1 MRYAVNLT
9 IALTVIAAVGTG
21 AQSAPQAGTA
31 AQSAPQAGTGAQS
44 APQAGTAA
52 QSAPPGG
59 AATQGGAP
67 QGRGGR
73 GAQNCPTPTI
83 PAAETCISSQL
94 GQANWPNPPLPDGP
108 ITIQSALNQHRD
120 LRVFILKGF
129 NQPWSMAWLP
139 DGTMLVTER
148 GGRLRVVRNWVLDPT
163 PVAGVPQVQAG
174 GLQGL
179 MDVVVHPRFA
189 ENRFVY
195 LAYHKPLPRIGADGQ
210 PAVGRGGAPAMDG
223 ATTIARGTWSGSAL
237 VDVKD
242 IWHDPQAVRTESSRI
257 GFGRDG
263 MLYMSVSASGTGPDV
278 LRSADPNDIAGKTI
292 RLRDD
297 GTVPPDNPFFSRPG
311 YKKEIY
317 TLGHRNGHSMQLNPE
332 TGEFWVTEQGPN
344 GGDEINILKP
354 GANYGW
360 PYVSN
365 GRNYNGAKISENPS
379 KEGTEQ
385 PWVVWVPS
393 IAVTGGTF
401 YTGDK
406 FPGWRRSFFV
416 GGLRQ
421 GESPRTGHMQ
431 RIEFNDKWEEIRREP
446 MLVDLHQRIRDVR
459 QGPDGFLY
467 VATSENVGAILRIEP
482 APAQ

>member
-1 MRYAVNLT
+1 MGHGQKLVVAFVV
-9 IALTVIAAVGTG
+9 AAAVGVGGQG
-21 AQSAPQAGTA
+21 AQQGAPAG
-31 AQSAPQAGTGAQS
+31 
-44 APQAGTAA
+44 
-52 QSAPPGG
+52 
-59 AATQGGAP
+59 GGAP
-67 QGRGGR
+67 GAGRGGAQGAAQGGGR
-73 GAQNCPTPTI
+73 GAQNCPTPSI
-83 PAAETCISSQL
+83 PAAEGCISSQL
-94 GQANWPNPPLPDGP
+94 QPATWSDPPLPDGP
-108 ITIQSALNQHRD
+108 IFVESALNQHRN
-120 LRVFILKGF
+120 LRIVVIKGF
-129 NQPWSMAWLP
+129 VQPWSMAWLP
-139 DGTMLVTER
+139 DGSMLVTER
-148 GGRLRVVRNWVLDPT
+148 PGRLRIVRNGVVDPA
-163 PVAGVPQVQAG
+163 PVAGLPPVQAG

-179 MDVVVHPRFA
+179 MDVVLHPRFA
-189 ENRFVY
+189 ENRYIY
-195 LAYHKPLPRIGADGQ
+195 LSYHKPLPRIGADGK
-210 PAVGRGGAPAMDG
+210 PAVGRGGAPQMDG
-223 ATTIARGTWSGSAL
+223 ATTIARGTWNGTAL

-242 IWHDPQAVRTESSRI
+242 IWHDPLAVRTESSRI

-278 LRSADPNDIAGKTI
+278 MRSADPGDIAGKTI

-297 GTVPPDNPFFSRPG
+297 GTIPPDNPFYNRAG
-311 YKKEIY
+311 YRKEIY

-332 TGEFWVTEQGPN
+332 TGQFWVTEQGPN

-365 GRNYNGAKISENPS
+365 GRNYSGPKISDNPW

-421 GESPRTGHMQ
+421 GESPRTGQMQ

-459 QGPDGFLY
+459 TGPDGFLY
-467 VATSENVGAILRIEP
+467 AATSENDGAILRIEP
-482 APAQ
+482 APAAASPAPR

>member
-1 MRYAVNLT
+1 MRYPGNL
-9 IALTVIAAVGTG
+9 ALALVVAAAVGIAAQAVPQGGRAQGGG
-21 AQSAPQAGTA
+21 AQGAGR
-31 AQSAPQAGTGAQS
+31 
-44 APQAGTAA
+44 
-52 QSAPPGG
+52 
-59 AATQGGAP
+59 GGAP
-67 QGRGGR
+67 GAAPAGGGGR
-73 GAQNCPTPTI
+73 GCPAATAPAI
-83 PAAETCISSQL
+83 PAAESCVSTQL
-94 GQANWPNPPLPDGP
+94 GQANWPDPPLPDGP

-120 LRVFILKGF
+120 LRVVIIKGF

-148 GGRLRVVRNWVLDPT
+148 AGRLRIVRGSGSSSPVLDPT
-163 PVAGVPQVQAG
+163 PVAGLPPIQAG

-189 ENRFVY
+189 ENRYVY
-195 LAYHKPLPRIGADGQ
+195 LSYHKPVAVMGADGK
-210 PAVGRGGAPAMDG
+210 PAIGRGGAPQMAG
-223 ATTIARGTWSGSAL
+223 ATTIARGTWNGTTL
-237 VDVKD
+237 VDIKD
-242 IWHDPQAVRTESSRI
+242 IWHDPTAVRTESSRI

-278 LRSADPNDIAGKTI
+278 MRSADPNDIAGKTI

-297 GTVPPDNPFFSRPG
+297 GTIPPDNPFYNRAG
-311 YKKEIY
+311 YRKEIY
-317 TLGHRNGHSMQLNPE
+317 TLGHRNGHSMQMNPE
-332 TGEFWVTEQGPN
+332 TGQFWVTEQGPN

-365 GRNYNGAKISENPS
+365 GRNYSGPKISGEMPW

-421 GESPRTGHMQ
+421 GESPRTGQMQ

-459 QGPDGFLY
+459 TGPDGFLY
-467 VATSENVGAILRIEP
+467 AATSENEGAILRIEP
-482 APAQ
+482 APAPTPAR

>member
-1 MRYAVNLT
+1 MKYAGNLLAVLVVAAAIGVN
-9 IALTVIAAVGTG
+9 
-21 AQSAPQAGTA
+21 AQGPPQPGAGTA
-31 AQSAPQAGTGAQS
+31 
-44 APQAGTAA
+44 
-52 QSAPPGG
+52 
-59 AATQGGAP
+59 
-67 QGRGGR
+67 GRGGQAGGR
-73 GAQNCPTPTI
+73 GGAQGGRGQNCPTPAI

-94 GQANWPNPPLPDGP
+94 QPANWPNPPLPDGP
-108 ITIQSALNQHRD
+108 FMIQSALTQHRD
-120 LRVFILKGF
+120 LRVTPIKGL

-148 GGRLRVVRNWVLDPT
+148 GGRLRVIRDGKLDPT
-163 PVAGVPQVQAG
+163 PVAGLPPVQVG

-189 ENRFVY
+189 ENRYVY
-195 LAYHKPLPRIGADGQ
+195 FSYHKPLPRMADGK
-210 PAVGRGGAPAMDG
+210 PVTGRGGAPQMDG
-223 ATTIARGTWSGSAL
+223 AATLARGTWNGSAL

-242 IWHDPQAVRTESSRI
+242 IWHDPQAIRTEAVRF

-263 MLYMSVSASGTGPDV
+263 MVYMTVSASGTGPDV
-278 LRSADPNDIAGKTI
+278 MRSADPADIAGKTI

-297 GTVPPDNPFFSRPG
+297 GTVPPDNPFFNRAG

-332 TGEFWVTEQGPN
+332 TGEWWVTEQGPN

-354 GANYGW
+354 GADYGW
-360 PYVSN
+360 PFVSH
-365 GRNYNGAKISENPS
+365 GRNYNGPRISATPA

-416 GGLRQ
+416 GGLRF
-421 GESPRTGHMQ
+421 GESPRTGQMQ

-459 QGPDGFLY
+459 QGPDGYLY
-467 VATSENVGAILRIEP
+467 VATSENDGAILKIEP
-482 APAQ
+482 APATAPAPSR

>member
-1 MRYAVNLT
+1 MNHRGKLVV
-9 IALTVIAAVGTG
+9 ALTVAAAVGTG
-21 AQSAPQAGTA
+21 AQG
-31 AQSAPQAGTGAQS
+31 
-44 APQAGTAA
+44 
-52 QSAPPGG
+52 
-59 AATQGGAP
+59 QG
-67 QGRGGR
+67 GGR
-73 GAQNCPTPTI
+73 GAQNCPTPAI
-83 PAAETCISSQL
+83 PAAEGCISSQL
-94 GQANWPNPPLPDGP
+94 GQANWPDPPLPDGP
-108 ITIQSALNQHRD
+108 ITIQSALNAHRD
-120 LRVFILKGF
+120 LRVSILKGF

-139 DGTMLVTER
+139 DPSAPLGAGGTMLVTER
-148 GGRLRVVRNWVLDPT
+148 GGQLRVVRNFVLDPT
-163 PVAGVPQVQAG
+163 PVAGVPKVQAA

-179 MDVVVHPRFA
+179 MDVVIHPRFA

-195 LAYHKPLPRIGADGQ
+195 LSYHKPLPRIGTDGK
-210 PAVGRGGAPAMDG
+210 PVTGRGGAPAIDG
-223 ATTIARGTWSGSAL
+223 ATTIARGTWNGSAL

-242 IWHDPQAVRTESSRI
+242 IWHDPQAVRTEASRM

-278 LRSADPNDIAGKTI
+278 LRSADPSDIAGKTI

-297 GTVPPDNPFFSRPG
+297 GTVPPDNPFFNRPG

-365 GRNYNGAKISENPS
+365 GRNYSGPKISDNPW

-385 PWVVWVPS
+385 PWVVWVPA

-421 GESPRTGHMQ
+421 GESPRTGQMQ

-467 VATSENVGAILRIEP
+467 VATAESAGAILRIEP
-482 APAQ
+482 APAP

>member
-1 MRYAVNLT
+1 MRYAAKLAM
-9 IALTVIAAVGTG
+9 ALTAAAAVGIG
-21 AQSAPQAGTA
+21 VQGGIA
-31 AQSAPQAGTGAQS
+31 AQ
-44 APQAGTAA
+44 
-52 QSAPPGG
+52 
-59 AATQGGAP
+59 GAP
-67 QGRGGR
+67 QGGAAGQGGQGAGRGGGGQGGGR

-120 LRVFILKGF
+120 LRVFVLKGF

-148 GGRLRVVRNWVLDPT
+148 GGRLRVVRNWVLDPN

-179 MDVVVHPRFA
+179 MDVVIHPRFA
-189 ENRFVY
+189 ENRFIY
-195 LAYHKPLPRIGADGQ
+195 LSYHKPVPRIGADGK
-210 PAVGRGGAPAMDG
+210 PAVGRGGAPTMDG
-223 ATTIARGTWSGSAL
+223 ATTIARGTWNGTAL

-242 IWHDPQAVRTESSRI
+242 IWHDPQAVRTEASRI

-278 LRSADPNDIAGKTI
+278 TRSADPNDIAGKTI

-297 GTVPPDNPFFSRPG
+297 GTVPPDNPFYNRAG

-332 TGEFWVTEQGPN
+332 TGQFWVTEQGPN
-344 GGDEINILKP
+344 GGDEVNVLKA

-365 GRNYNGAKISENPS
+365 GRNYNGPKISDNPW

-446 MLVDLHQRIRDVR
+446 MLVELHQRIRDVR
-459 QGPDGFLY
+459 QGPDGLLY
-467 VATSENVGAILRIEP
+467 VATSENAGAILRIEP
-482 APAQ
+482 APAP

>member
-1 MRYAVNLT
+1 V
-9 IALTVIAAVGTG
+9 
-21 AQSAPQAGTA
+21 
-31 AQSAPQAGTGAQS
+31 
-44 APQAGTAA
+44 
-52 QSAPPGG
+52 
-59 AATQGGAP
+59 
-67 QGRGGR
+67 
-73 GAQNCPTPTI
+73 
-83 PAAETCISSQL
+83 
-94 GQANWPNPPLPDGP
+94 
-108 ITIQSALNQHRD
+108 
-120 LRVFILKGF
+120 LKGL

-148 GGRLRVVRNWVLDPT
+148 GGRLRVVRNFVLDPT
-163 PVAGVPQVQAG
+163 PVAGVPQVQTG

-189 ENRFVY
+189 ENRYVY
-195 LAYHKPLPRIGADGQ
+195 LSYHKPVPRIGADGQ
-210 PAVGRGGAPAMDG
+210 PVAGRGGAPQMDG
-223 ATTIARGTWSGSAL
+223 ATTIARGTWNGTAL

-242 IWHDPQAVRTESSRI
+242 IWHDPQAVRTESSRM

-297 GTVPPDNPFFSRPG
+297 GTVPPDNPFYNRAG

-332 TGEFWVTEQGPN
+332 TGQFWVTEQGPN

-360 PYVSN
+360 PYVSH
-365 GRNYNGAKISENPS
+365 GRNYIGSRIAENPYR
-379 KEGTEQ
+379 EGTEQ
-385 PWVVWVPS
+385 AIVVWVPS

-406 FPGWRRSFFV
+406 FPGWRRNFFV

-421 GESPRTGHMQ
+421 GETPRTGQMQ

-446 MLVDLHQRIRDVR
+446 MLRELQQRIRDVR
-459 QGPDGFLY
+459 QGPDCYLY
-467 VATSENVGAILRIEP
+467 VLTEVDQAALLRIEP
-482 APAQ
+482 GEAAPATR